1 VTSLRARLFLAIASL
16 LIIVGVLSGALVY
29 HWAFDEALELQ
40 DAALAQIG
48 LVLSET
54 RVRSNPSLPEVQQD
68 TRILVAE
75 LTDPVGQTDSARL
88 VKLPKDVADGLQ
100 TRTIDGET
108 WRLLVRTRAD
118 GSRVAIGQ
126 PVLGRNEIARGSAL
140 GAALPFALLIPCLMA
155 LVAVMIQSSFLPVSR
170 LTDRLEQDESVTL
183 QALPVAGIPDEMAP
197 FVRAI
202 NRLIARLAKL
212 LDRER
217 RFIADAAHELRTPIA
232 ALGVQAENLERAA
245 TESDR
250 TARSAELMTGIRRT
264 AHLLEQLLDHA
275 RYAGDAKR
283 VNQAIDISRVARTV
297 VADFLPL
304 AARRSIDLGFT
315 RSEHAPAQVDESA
328 AATVVRNLV
337 ANALQHAPNGGRV
350 DIGVITSATE
360 AILEVEDNGPGV
372 PPEDLE
378 RIVDPFM
385 RGQNPRGEGT
395 GLGLSI
401 VNRIAHAAAGRLV
414 LENRDGA
421 AGSGLRARV
430 TFPLPSRHN
439 VHVSEPVGVE
449 AQIPGRTDSYVCG
462 SVNGSSAAGP

>member
-1 VTSLRARLFLAIASL
+1 MSSLRTRLFVAIASL

-48 LVLSET
+48 SVLSET
-54 RVRSNPSLPEVQQD
+54 RVRSNPPLPEVQQD

-75 LTDPVGQTDSARL
+75 LTNPVGQSGDPTRL
-88 VKLPKDVADGLQ
+88 VKLPKDIADGLQ
-100 TRTIDGET
+100 TRTMNGET
-108 WRLLVRTRAD
+108 WRLLVRTRSD

-140 GAALPFALLIPCLMA
+140 RAALPFALLIPCLMA
-155 LVAVMIQSSFLPVSR
+155 LIAVVIQSSFRPVSR
-170 LTDRLEQDESVTL
+170 LTDRLEQEESLTL
-183 QALPVAGIPDEMAP
+183 RALPVAGIPDEMAP

-202 NRLIARLAKL
+202 NRLIERLAKR

-232 ALGVQAENLERAA
+232 ALGVQAENLDKAA
-245 TESDR
+245 TEHDR
-250 TARSAELMTGIRRT
+250 IARLAELKGGIRRT

-275 RYAGDAKR
+275 RYTGDAKR
-283 VNQAIDISRVARTV
+283 VNEAIDISRVARTV
-297 VADFLPL
+297 VADLLPL

-315 RSEHAPAQVDESA
+315 ASDQALVTVGEPAV
-328 AATVVRNLV
+328 ATVIRNLV
-337 ANALQHAPNGGRV
+337 SNALQYAPDGGRV
-350 DIGVITSATE
+350 DIGVFTFPDE

-372 PPEDLE
+372 SPEDLG
-378 RIVDPFM
+378 RIVDPFT
-385 RGQNPRGEGT
+385 RGQDSQGEGT

-401 VNRIAHAAAGRLV
+401 VSRIARAAGGRLV

-421 AGSGLRARV
+421 AGSGLRAQV
-430 TFPLPSRHN
+430 TFPLRDHN
-439 VHVSEPVGVE
+439 AHVAEPIGVE
-449 AQIPGRTDSYVCG
+449 FQIPSRTDS
-462 SVNGSSAAGP
+462 